1 MSTKEERN
9 TKILIVDDNPRN
21 IEVVAGL
28 LSGQNYAIEFADSG
42 EQALEWTAGTVFDLI
57 LMDIMMP
64 GMNGYETCR
73 KIKEKDVYKETPVIF
88 LTAKTDT
95 ESLAKA
101 FAAGGVDYIEKP
113 FRAEELLAR
122 VATHIE
128 LKQRRQELKLLNDLL
143 EKKVRERTRE
153 LEEANKKLTIALKD
167 LQKLDATKNDFLHMV
182 SHELRTP
189 LNGILGGV
197 ELLKMHDLPGELNE
211 YLEILDVSTRRLEK
225 FSYQALNISQLQAT
239 GLAALKLELFS
250 LPEFLQD
257 FLKRF
262 RKEQGVAAS
271 QLLFSSTVNTGT
283 VKADSKYLDKLC
295 RIILE
300 NALEYTGN
308 RFPVRVTLKKEQGKF
323 VCAVQDKG
331 PGFPQSMLEASM
343 LSFTPGIRHS
353 DRKTGLNL
361 HFARMI
367 IHYFEGELQLSNTRE
382 GGALVR
388 LIFPVFSET
397 STKTEGER

>member
-1 MSTKEERN
+1 MGTKTN
-9 TKILIVDDNPRN
+9 KTAKILIVDDNPRN
-21 IEVVAGL
+21 IEVVASL

-64 GMNGYETCR
+64 GMNGYDTCR
-73 KIKEKDVYKETPVIF
+73 KIKERDAYKDTPVIF

-101 FAAGGVDYIEKP
+101 FRAGGVDYIAKP

-128 LKQRRQELKLLNDLL
+128 LKQRRQELKLLNASL
-143 EKKVRERTRE
+143 EEKVRERTRE

-167 LQKLDATKNDFLHMV
+167 LQKLDATKTDFLHMV

-197 ELLKMHDLPGELNE
+197 ELLKMHDLPGEVNE

-225 FSYQALNISQLQAT
+225 FSYQALNISQLQT
-239 GLAALKLELFS
+239 GGTNALNMEVFSPAVFLENFLEEYKKAGGIA
-250 LPEFLQD
+250 PE
-257 FLKRF
+257 
-262 RKEQGVAAS
+262 E
-271 QLLFSSTVNTGT
+271 LLFFSKVKGEKI
-283 VKADSKYLDKLC
+283 KADKKYLSKLC
-295 RIILE
+295 RILLE
-300 NALEYTGN
+300 NAFEYAGD
-308 RFPVRVTLKKEQGKF
+308 RFPVWVILEKKQGKI
-323 VCAVQDKG
+323 VCSFRDKG
-331 PGFPQSMLEASM
+331 PGFPAGMLEASM
-343 LSFTPGIRHS
+343 LSFSPGVRHS

-361 HFARMI
+361 HFAQMI
-367 IHYFEGELQLSNTRE
+367 MHFFGGELQLANAKE

-388 LIFPVFSET
+388 LIFPVYREAS
-397 STKTEGER
+397 SGS